1 MLSRRRFGQLSAG
14 LVGSAA
20 LAMPAIV
27 RAQGSTDTVKMGWF
41 NTTTVSAQIAHVLKR
56 TDIAARNGLKMEM
69 IQLNASPAVN
79 EAIVSNA
86 ADVGTLSD
94 FAAVTT
100 MAVGAPVTTIASQAR
115 FRSAVLATK
124 KSGITDL
131 AGLKGKVFGTFGI
144 TAFQNAQEAVI
155 GAGLKPGSDMTF
167 VNVGPAELAD
177 AVGAQRIDAF
187 FTYDP
192 FVSFFE
198 NSGHAQVVSQNLTP
212 VIVLTANN
220 RFVKDRPEVV
230 ERYLRAS
237 SEALFFASQNHDL
250 VNGWFRSLEPAK
262 NIPEPAAEGL
272 ELRPGLEREGRHR
285 HQGGA
290 LRRAD
295 RQDGNARQMG
305 RRGQAPAAHARRLEV
320 HQHRD
325 RGQGRHGARGRE
337 LRSEVGEGH
346 RLISAPPLADHVS
359 AVGGALRPAWR
370 RAPRRPSLPLA
381 GRVRVG
387 VVQERALTFCVERRR
402 PRRSLL
408 NHPHPRP
415 LPARGGERRALL
427 GAAFRRESAPI
438 PNLWRR

>member
-1 MLSRRRFGQLSAG
+1 MTVMLSRRRFGQLSAG

-131 AGLKGKVFGTFGI
+131 AGLKGKQVFGTFGI

-262 NIPEPAAEGL
+262 NIPEPVLQKASSY
-272 ELRPGLEREGRHR
+272 
-285 HQGGA
+285 
-290 LRRAD
+290 D
-295 RQDGNARQMG
+295 
-305 RRGQAPAAHARRLEV
+305 
-320 HQHRD
+320 
-325 RGQGRHGARGRE
+325 
-337 LRSEVGEGH
+337 
-346 RLISAPPLADHVS
+346 
-359 AVGGALRPAWR
+359 PAWN
-370 RAPRRPSLPLA
+370 AKAVTDIKAALSDEQIAKMGTLAKWGVEAKLLPRMPDVSKFINTEIAGKVDTALA
-381 GRVRVG
+381 
-387 VVQERALTFCVERRR
+387 
-402 PRRSLL
+402 
-408 NHPHPRP
+408 
-415 LPARGGERRALL
+415 
-427 GAAFRRESAPI
+427 AANFDPKSVKVI
-438 PNLWRR
+438 G